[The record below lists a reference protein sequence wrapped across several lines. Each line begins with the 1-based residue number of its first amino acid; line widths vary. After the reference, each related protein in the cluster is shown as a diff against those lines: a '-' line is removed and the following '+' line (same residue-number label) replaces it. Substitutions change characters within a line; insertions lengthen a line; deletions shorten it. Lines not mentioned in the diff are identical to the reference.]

1 MNRDFLKEAIAD
13 AKAVKESA
21 IANAKAALEES
32 FTPHLKSVLSA
43 KLQEM
48 DDKMEEDDVKE
59 EMKAEK
65 NDKISEEA
73 MDDKKKMSEEM
84 KDKDKMSE
92 EMKDKEKMEEVDLDE
107 VLAEIEEAEDVTEE
121 MKDKEKMDEA
131 EEDEGETEEGEVEE
145 TEAEEV
151 DLDDMTDEDLKAFI
165 EDVIEDM
172 VNAGEI
178 EAGENFED
186 DVDVTVDDD
195 GSIEVETEDEAEVTE
210 STNNVNE
217 SEEVSEVLGAA
228 AGIAG
233 LFAAAG
239 GLAKIQMAMENPETA
254 AKYPKLKTMLDVFGE
269 LGAGAGQA
277 MRREAN
283 MEAASD
289 EDLDKIENM
298 VDKVFETK
306 SAYGEDDMKKEA
318 MRDSFEEDSMK
329 EDLDEAYATIET
341 LRSDLNEI
349 NLLNAKLLYTNKI
362 FKSKNLNENDKVK
375 VLENFDKATTVKE
388 AKLIYETLK
397 DLKPKGKKR
406 SIKENLGRASKSS
419 GIAPKKTNPQPIVES
434 NQMVD
439 RFKKLAGII

>member
-1 MNRDFLKEAIAD
+1 
-13 AKAVKESA
+13 
-21 IANAKAALEES
+21 
-32 FTPHLKSVLSA
+32 
-43 KLQEM
+43 
-48 DDKMEEDDVKE
+48 
-59 EMKAEK
+59 
-65 NDKISEEA
+65 
-73 MDDKKKMSEEM
+73 
-84 KDKDKMSE
+84 
-92 EMKDKEKMEEVDLDE
+92 
-107 VLAEIEEAEDVTEE
+107 
-121 MKDKEKMDEA
+121 MDEA
-131 EEDEGETEEGEVEE
+131 EEDEGETEEGEAGE
-145 TEAEEV
+145 TEAEEI

-172 VNAGEI
+172 VTAGEI

-195 GSIEVETEDEAEVTE
+195 GSIEVETEDETEDEVEVTE
-210 STNNVNE
+210 STDNVNE

-375 VLENFDKATTVKE
+375 VLENFDKATTVQE
-388 AKLIYETLK
+388 AKLIFETMK
-397 DLKPKGKKR
+397 DLKPKKVKK
-406 SIKENLGRASKSS
+406 SIKENLGRASKPS
-419 GIAPKKTNPQPIVES
+419 GIAPKKNNPQPIVES